1 MNIHIRH
8 QANTRAKVLM
18 LGPALTNRGGI
29 ATVVQ
34 SYLDAWDYSRYNVRH
49 IASFVNGTKLLKLLV
64 AIKASIQ
71 CLHILFF
78 WRPDIV
84 HVHFSW
90 KASFYR
96 KSFFVMLAKAFRK
109 KVILHCHAPDFRVF
123 YEDRSK
129 LAKQVIRFI
138 LRSTDMML
146 VLSEQWRR
154 YFADLSLH
162 VPLVVLYN
170 PVACPVEVH
179 RSNNDSAVVLSMGR
193 LGKRKGTY
201 DILQAIPHVL
211 ETYPKAEF
219 WFGGDGDVEQIRT
232 ILSKN
237 PWGKRVRLLGWVQG
251 KEKEQTLLQASMF
264 LLPSYHEGMPIA
276 ILEAMAY
283 ALPIISTPVGGIP
296 DAVVDG
302 EVGFLVQPGNVEA
315 IATKVILLLNSPEL
329 RNSMGAKG
337 RERANKKFE
346 ISSVLEQLFT
356 VYGSLLAK

>member
-1 MNIHIRH
+1 MNIHSKQ
-8 QANTRAKVLM
+8 QANTPPKVLM
-18 LGPALTNRGGI
+18 LGPALANRGGI

-49 IASFVNGTKLLKLLV
+49 IASFVNGPKLLKLLV

-71 CLHILFF
+71 CLHILLF

-84 HVHFSW
+84 HIHFAW
-90 KASFYR
+90 RASFYR
-96 KSFFVMLAKAFRK
+96 KSFFVMLAKAFRTTI
-109 KVILHCHAPDFRVF
+109 ILHCHAPDFRVF
-123 YEDRSK
+123 YEDRGK
-129 LAKQVIRFI
+129 LVKQVIRFI
-138 LRSTDMML
+138 VRSADVML

-154 YFADLSLH
+154 YFAHLSLH
-162 VPLVVLYN
+162 VPIIVLHN
-170 PVACPVEVH
+170 PVVCPDEVH
-179 RSNNDSAVVLSMGR
+179 RSNNARPVILSMGR

-232 ILSKN
+232 ILSKK
-237 PWGKRVRLLGWVQG
+237 PWGKHVRLLGWVRG
-251 KEKEQTLLQASMF
+251 KEKEQRLLQASMF
-264 LLPSYHEGMPIA
+264 LLPSYYEGMPVA

-302 EVGFLVQPGNVEA
+302 EVGFLVRPGDVKA
-315 IATKVILLLNSPEL
+315 MAQKITLLLRTPGL
-329 RNSMGAKG
+329 RNSMGAKA

-356 VYGSLLAK
+356 VYGSLLSK